1 MFLYTWEGIEQECVT
16 PLVRRQVIHTD
27 LVTLAR
33 WELSKGALFQEH
45 QHPSEQ
51 ISMIEHGRM
60 RFTLPD
66 GQHEA
71 GPGDILRIPPNTP
84 HSAEVLEDCLA
95 LDVFSPRREDWIRGE
110 MPYVR

>member
-1 MFLYTWEGIEQECVT
+1 MLLYTWEGIEQEAVT

-33 WELSKGALFQEH
+33 WQLSKGALFQEH
-45 QHPSEQ
+45 QHPNEQ
-51 ISMIEHGRM
+51 ISMIQSGRM
-60 RFTLPD
+60 RFRLPNE
-66 GQHEA
+66 QREV

-95 LDVFSPRREDWIRGE
+95 LDVFSPPREDWKRGE
-110 MPYVR
+110 LSYVR

>member
-1 MFLYTWEGIEQECVT
+1 MFLYTWEGVERERVT

-33 WELSKGALFQEH
+33 WELSQGAVFQQH

-51 ISMIEHGRM
+51 ISMIQLGRM

-66 GQHEA
+66 GQREV
-71 GPGDILRIPPNTP
+71 GPGDILRIPPNVP
-84 HSAEVLEDCLA
+84 HSAEVLEDCVA

-110 MPYVR
+110 MSYVR

>member
-1 MFLYTWEGIEQECVT
+1 MFLYTWDGIEQERVT

-45 QHPSEQ
+45 HHPNEQ
-51 ISMIEHGRM
+51 ISMIQRGRM

-66 GQHEA
+66 GEREVGA
-71 GPGDILRIPPNTP
+71 GAILRIPPNTP
-84 HSAEVLEDCLA
+84 HSAEVLEDCVA

-110 MPYVR
+110 LSYVR